1 MKAAHVAVRGPL
13 AAYASDAARSRGR
26 LHPEAPS
33 PTRSEFQRDR
43 DRIIHCTAF
52 RRLAHKTQVFVPL
65 DGDHF
70 RTRLTHTIEV
80 GQIAR
85 ALARALRC
93 DEDLAEAIALAHDLG
108 HTPFG
113 HAGEGAL
120 EACMAPYGG
129 FDHNAQ
135 ALRVVTLLERR
146 YARYD
151 GLDLTWET
159 LEGIVKH
166 NGPLLKRE
174 DGGAHRLLP
183 HPQERAKPA
192 SRRTREGN
200 ESESDGASSFETQPS
215 ISGLPEIDI
224 QIRKSGKP
232 DLRAAPQ
239 DEAPEAGPARGRP
252 LSRYL
257 LQFDAIFPLGLETFA
272 SVEAQAAA
280 QADDIAY
287 IGHDID
293 DGLRAELFSLDD
305 IARTP
310 FIAGVLTHIHDEH
323 PQLEHPR
330 VIHELVRRVIT
341 AFVEDAVGESL
352 RRLARAA
359 PASVDDVRGAGETLV
374 GLSPP
379 MAEAQRDIK
388 SFLFAN
394 MYRHAKVM
402 GVWARARDAISRLF
416 PAFFE
421 NPELMPAEWAAQAVA
436 LEGAERAVVVAD
448 YIAGMTDRYALN
460 EVKRVFGG

>member
-1 MKAAHVAVRGPL
+1 MKERNVAVRGPL

-26 LHPEAPS
+26 LYPEPPS
-33 PTRSEFQRDR
+33 PTRSDFQRDR

-85 ALARALRC
+85 ALARALRV
-93 DEDLAEAIALAHDLG
+93 DEDLAEAVALAHDLG

-166 NGPLLKRE
+166 NGPLLPSARDE
-174 DGGAHRLLP
+174 PPFPHPEEPRAGDAHR
-183 HPQERAKPA
+183 
-192 SRRTREGN
+192 
-200 ESESDGASSFETQPS
+200 
-215 ISGLPEIDI
+215 
-224 QIRKSGKP
+224 
-232 DLRAAPQ
+232 
-239 DEAPEAGPARGRP
+239 RP
-252 LSRYL
+252 LSRYIA
-257 LQFDAIFPLGLETFA
+257 QFDAIFPLNLSSFA

-293 DGLRAELFSLDD
+293 DGLRAELFSLED

-310 FIAGVLTHIHDEH
+310 FIAGVLAHVRDEH
-323 PQLEHPR
+323 PRLERHR

-341 AFVEDAVGESL
+341 AFVEDAIGESL
-352 RRLARAA
+352 RRIARVA
-359 PASVDDVRGAGETLV
+359 PKSADEARLAGETLV
-374 GLSPP
+374 GLSPA
-379 MAEAQRDIK
+379 MVDAERDIK
-388 SFLFAN
+388 AFLFAN
-394 MYRHAKVM
+394 MYRHEKIT
-402 GVWARARDAISRLF
+402 GVWERARDAISRLF

-421 NPELMPAEWAAQAVA
+421 NPGLMPEEWAAQAVA
-436 LEGAERAVVVAD
+436 LEGADRAVVVAD

-460 EVKRVFGG
+460 EVKRVFGQNAAGDTRKV

>member
-1 MKAAHVAVRGPL
+1 MAIRGPL
-13 AAYASDAARSRGR
+13 AAYASDAGHSRGR
-26 LHPEAPS
+26 LYPEAPS

-93 DEDLAEAIALAHDLG
+93 DEDLAEAVALAHDLG

-120 EACMAPYGG
+120 EACMAPFGG

-166 NGPLLKRE
+166 NGPLLKR
-174 DGGAHRLLP
+174 DADP
-183 HPQERAKPA
+183 HPPFPHPKERAKLA
-192 SRRTREGN
+192 SRRTREGIA
-200 ESESDGASSFETQPS
+200 SVASSSFETRL
-215 ISGLPEIDI
+215 SG
-224 QIRKSGKP
+224 
-232 DLRAAPQ
+232 APQ
-239 DEAPEAGPARGRP
+239 DEEPAQTRK
-252 LSRYL
+252 LSGYIAA
-257 LQFDAIFPLGLETFA
+257 FDATFPLDLSTFA

-310 FIAGVLTHIHDEH
+310 FIAGVLAHVRDEH
-323 PQLEHPR
+323 PGLERGR

-341 AFVEDAVGESL
+341 AFVEDAIGESL
-352 RRLARAA
+352 RRLTRISPESADEAR
-359 PASVDDVRGAGETLV
+359 RAGEAIV
-374 GLSPP
+374 RLSPP
-379 MAEAQRDIK
+379 MAEAERDIK
-388 SFLFAN
+388 AFLFAN
-394 MYRHAKVM
+394 MYRHEKVL
-402 GVWARARDAISRLF
+402 GVWERARDAISRLF

-421 NPELMPAEWAAQAVA
+421 SPELMPAEWAAQAVA
-436 LEGAERAVVVAD
+436 LEDADRAVVVAD

>member
-1 MKAAHVAVRGPL
+1 MAVRGPL

-26 LHPEAPS
+26 LYAEAPS

-85 ALARALRC
+85 ALARALRV
-93 DEDLAEAIALAHDLG
+93 DEDLAEAVALAHDLG

-159 LEGIVKH
+159 LEGLVKH
-166 NGPLLKRE
+166 NGPLLKR
-174 DGGAHRLLP
+174 DADPDPSFP
-183 HPQERAKPA
+183 HPEERAKLA
-192 SRRTREGN
+192 SRRTRERSD
-200 ESESDGASSFETQPS
+200 SESDGSSSFETRL
-215 ISGLPEIDI
+215 SG
-224 QIRKSGKP
+224 
-232 DLRAAPQ
+232 APQ
-239 DEAPEAGPARGRP
+239 DEEPPIAGAAKGRP
-252 LSRYL
+252 LSRYIAA
-257 LQFDAIFPLGLETFA
+257 FDASFPLDLSTFA
-272 SVEAQAAA
+272 SIEAQAAA

-310 FIAGVLTHIHDEH
+310 FIAGVLARVRDEH
-323 PQLEHPR
+323 PGLERQR

-341 AFVEDAVGESL
+341 AFVEDSIDESL
-352 RRLARAA
+352 RRLARIS
-359 PASVDDVRGAGETLV
+359 PASADEARRAGEAIV
-374 GLSPP
+374 RLSPP
-379 MAEAQRDIK
+379 MAEAERDIK
-388 SFLFAN
+388 AFLFAN
-394 MYRHAKVM
+394 MYRHEKVL
-402 GVWARARDAISRLF
+402 GVWERARDAISRLF

-421 NPELMPAEWAAQAVA
+421 NPELMPPEWAAQAVA
-436 LEGAERAVVVAD
+436 LEDADRAVVVAD

>member
-1 MKAAHVAVRGPL
+1 MKERNVAVRGPL

-26 LHPEAPS
+26 LYPEPAS
-33 PTRSEFQRDR
+33 PTRSDFQRDR

-85 ALARALRC
+85 ALARALRV
-93 DEDLAEAIALAHDLG
+93 DEDLAEAVALAHDLG

-166 NGPLLKRE
+166 NGPLLRR
-174 DGGAHRLLP
+174 DADPDSPLP
-183 HPQERAKPA
+183 HPEEPIA
-192 SRRTREGN
+192 
-200 ESESDGASSFETQPS
+200 GAAQC
-215 ISGLPEIDI
+215 
-224 QIRKSGKP
+224 
-232 DLRAAPQ
+232 
-239 DEAPEAGPARGRP
+239 RP
-252 LSRYL
+252 LSRYIA
-257 LQFDAIFPLGLETFA
+257 QFDAIFPLNLSSFA

-293 DGLRAELFSLDD
+293 DGLRAELFSLED

-310 FIAGVLTHIHDEH
+310 FIAGVLAHIRNEH
-323 PQLEHPR
+323 PRLERHR

-341 AFVEDAVGESL
+341 AFVEDAINESQ
-352 RRLARAA
+352 RRIARVA
-359 PASVDDVRGAGETLV
+359 PKSAIEARQAGETLV

-379 MAEAQRDIK
+379 MVDAERDIK
-388 SFLFAN
+388 AFLFAN
-394 MYRHAKVM
+394 MYRHEKIT
-402 GVWARARDAISRLF
+402 GVWERARDAISRLF

-421 NPELMPAEWAAQAVA
+421 NPGLMPDEWAAQAVA
-436 LEGAERAVVVAD
+436 LEGADRAVVVAD

-460 EVKRVFGG
+460 EVKRVFGQDGAGDTRRV

>member
-1 MKAAHVAVRGPL
+1 MAVRGPL

-26 LHPEAPS
+26 LYTEAPS

-85 ALARALRC
+85 ALARALRV
-93 DEDLAEAIALAHDLG
+93 DEDLAEAVALAHDLG

-159 LEGIVKH
+159 LEGLVKH

-174 DGGAHRLLP
+174 DAGAHQFLP
-183 HPQERAKPA
+183 HPEEPIGGAAK
-192 SRRTREGN
+192 
-200 ESESDGASSFETQPS
+200 
-215 ISGLPEIDI
+215 
-224 QIRKSGKP
+224 
-232 DLRAAPQ
+232 
-239 DEAPEAGPARGRP
+239 GRP
-252 LSRYL
+252 LSRYIAA
-257 LQFDAIFPLGLETFA
+257 FDASFPLDLSTFA

-310 FIAGVLTHIHDEH
+310 FIAGVLAHVRGEH
-323 PQLEHPR
+323 PGLERPR

-341 AFVEDAVGESL
+341 AFVEDAIGESL
-352 RRLARAA
+352 RRLARAS
-359 PASVDDVRGAGETLV
+359 PASADDARRAGEALV
-374 GLSPP
+374 RLSPP
-379 MAEAQRDIK
+379 MAEAERDIK
-388 SFLFAN
+388 AFLFAN
-394 MYRHAKVM
+394 MYRHEKVM
-402 GVWARARDAISRLF
+402 GVWERARDAISRLF

-421 NPELMPAEWAAQAVA
+421 NPELMPPEWAAQAVA
-436 LEGAERAVVVAD
+436 LEGADRAVVVAD

-460 EVKRVFGG
+460 EVKRVFGSAGRP

>member
-1 MKAAHVAVRGPL
+1 VAVRDPL

-26 LHPEAPS
+26 LYPETPS

-85 ALARALRC
+85 ALARALRV
-93 DEDLAEAIALAHDLG
+93 DEDLAEAVALAHDLG

-159 LEGIVKH
+159 LEGIAKH
-166 NGPLLKRE
+166 NGPLLHR
-174 DGGAHRLLP
+174 DAAHDSSLP
-183 HPQERAKPA
+183 HPEERAKPA
-192 SRRTREGN
+192 SRRTRER
-200 ESESDGASSFETQPS
+200 SEFEAC
-215 ISGLPEIDI
+215 
-224 QIRKSGKP
+224 
-232 DLRAAPQ
+232 AAHS
-239 DEAPEAGPARGRP
+239 RP
-252 LSRYL
+252 LPRYIA
-257 LQFDAIFPLGLETFA
+257 QFDAVFPLGLETFA
-272 SVEAQAAA
+272 SIEAQAAA

-287 IGHDID
+287 VGHDID

-310 FIAGVLTHIHDEH
+310 FIAGVLAHIRDAH
-323 PQLEHPR
+323 PGLER
-330 VIHELVRRVIT
+330 GRAIHELVRRVIT
-341 AFVEDAVGESL
+341 AFVEDAIGESQ
-352 RRLARAA
+352 RRLARVG
-359 PASVDDVRGAGETLV
+359 PASADEARGAGEALV

-388 SFLFAN
+388 NFLFAN
-394 MYRHAKVM
+394 MYRHEKIM
-402 GVWARARDAISRLF
+402 GVWERARDAISRLF

-421 NPELMPAEWAAQAVA
+421 RPELMPAEWAAQAAA
-436 LEGAERAVVVAD
+436 LQGAERAVVVAD